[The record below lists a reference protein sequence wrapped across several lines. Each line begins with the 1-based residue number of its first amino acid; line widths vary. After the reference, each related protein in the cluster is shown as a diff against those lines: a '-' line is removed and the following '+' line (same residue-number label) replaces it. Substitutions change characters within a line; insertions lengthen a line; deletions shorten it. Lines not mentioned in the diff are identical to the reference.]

1 MIYVAGP
8 HLEETKVSLLQPDPS
23 VPFQYLETHQKRS
36 LVEPEKELMLAVLED
51 AIACMQKYLLAQKDK
66 EKRLFRDAQDW
77 ILVKDSD
84 WPFSFENICFHLG
97 IDPNYLRSGLIRPK
111 KKAASRSRQAGH
123 GSAHEKMKA
132 GRKRKPCKA
141 AA

>member
-1 MIYVAGP
+1 MIYVAGL
-8 HLEETKVSLLQPDPS
+8 HLEEAKVSLLQPDPS
-23 VPFQYLETHQKRS
+23 VPFQYLQTHQKRS
-36 LVEPEKELMLAVLED
+36 LVEPEKELMLAVLVD
-51 AIACMQKYLLAQKDK
+51 AITCMQNYVLAKKNK
-66 EKRLFRDAQDW
+66 EKRLFREAQEW
-77 ILVKDSD
+77 IFVKDSD

-97 IDPNYLRSGLIRPK
+97 IDPNYLRKGLMRPK
-111 KKAASRSRQAGH
+111 KRAPSRSRRVGH